1 MDPLVMSAASA
12 LVGSMATDAWQ
23 QARSAVLVLWQRT
36 RPDRVPSVAG
46 RLAEVR
52 EDVRAAREIDDR
64 QAEEALA
71 LEWAPQLQ
79 QLLTADP
86 ALRQELQRV
95 LDEVLRPLLPPDAA
109 ARRDGVRMQARG
121 GHHSRIYQANGDM
134 TFNGGSGD

>member
-23 QARSAVLVLWQRT
+23 QARSAVLELWQRN
-36 RPDRVPSVAG
+36 RPDRVTSVAG

-52 EDVRAAREIDDR
+52 DDVRAAREVDDR

-71 LEWAPQLQ
+71 QEWAPQLQ
-79 QLLTADP
+79 QLLNADP

-95 LDEVLRPLLPPDAA
+95 LDEVLTPLLPASGA
-109 ARRDGVRMQARG
+109 ARRDGTTMQARTG
-121 GHHSRIYQANGDM
+121 DYSRVYQANGDM
-134 TFNGGSGD
+134 TFNGG